1 MAKRKPTKRTP
12 EEQADYD
19 RRTKEFEERMAE
31 RRAIDRAQA
40 EAARK
45 SA

>member
-12 EEQADYD
+12 EEQAAYD

-31 RRAIDRAQA
+31 RRAIDRAAA
-40 EAARK
+40 EAERK

>member
-1 MAKRKPTKRTP
+1 MAKKKSTKRTP
-12 EEQADYD
+12 EERADYD

-31 RRAIDRAQA
+31 RRAIDRAAA

-45 SA
+45 TA